1 MAVSPKNEEIDTD
14 RHETADTA
22 QLLARKT
29 ALRRSRYARA
39 PEGSVLTLTPQKQAM
54 LRFLGECRLLS
65 LPQLAR
71 LCCPSEQSARRHL
84 RGLFDAGLVDIVAVS
99 RSALSPAGAMNDASL
114 LHGSAPNLYV
124 PTKAGLE
131 FLVHAGL
138 LNRDAFR
145 RQTGALGPKNSL
157 FLAHE
162 LAVRDARVWLETDA
176 AGHPPR
182 GVLRW
187 CDGTDAH
194 LPLQPG
200 ALKHSMPKPGL
211 ANHGMPKPGFA
222 RPDAWFVYQV
232 GWHQNASE
240 ISSKGQPKPLVLVG
254 LVEIDRGTERG
265 STRWGEKLTDYNNLF
280 ESQDTLR
287 TATGYRNARV
297 LVFVPNARRRDSLA
311 DLIVAQVRE
320 QGFPVQLSE
329 RFWIAEHSLLLSG
342 QFGDAVWRRPGA
354 VSLCSLLTI
363 PMVPAPIVLAS
374 SPNDPEPEVS
384 ASSPSANSN
393 LVSTQSTIT

>member
-1 MAVSPKNEEIDTD
+1 MAVSPENEQIDTNKNK
-14 RHETADTA
+14 TVDTA
-22 QLLARKT
+22 QLLGSKT
-29 ALRRSRYARA
+29 ALRRGRYARA
-39 PEGSVLTLTPQKQAM
+39 PEGSMLTLTPQKQAL

-99 RSALSPAGAMNDASL
+99 RSALSPAGATNDASL

-138 LNRDAFR
+138 LNRDALR
-145 RQTGALGPKNSL
+145 RQAAALGPKNSL

-176 AGHPPR
+176 AEYPQR

-200 ALKHSMPKPGL
+200 ALRQGIPRSGL
-211 ANHGMPKPGFA
+211 AKPDFA
-222 RPDAWFVYQV
+222 RPDAWFVYQI
-232 GWHQNASE
+232 GGHQNASE
-240 ISSKGQPKPLVLVG
+240 IGSEGHPKPLVLVG

-265 STRWGEKLTDYNNLF
+265 STRWGEKITDYNTLF
-280 ESQDTLR
+280 GSQDTLR
-287 TATGYRNARV
+287 TGTGYRNARV
-297 LVFVPNARRRDSLA
+297 LVFVPDARRRDSLA
-311 DLIVAQVRE
+311 DLILAQVRE
-320 QGFPVQLSE
+320 QGFSVQLSE
-329 RFWIAEHSLLLSG
+329 RFWLAEHSLLLTG

-354 VSLCSLLTI
+354 AKLCPLI
-363 PMVPAPIVLAS
+363 AMPMDATPIVPFS
-374 SPNDPEPEVS
+374 SPNDSVPEVS
-384 ASSPSANSN
+384 ASLPSADSN
-393 LVSTQSTIT
+393 LASMRPTIT